1 MSVILYQDGHVT
13 IYKELIIIRKY
24 YFPLATSKTIMIG
37 DVEAIGLHSL
47 EGVTHSWGLSAKYL
61 NNWFPYDGNRKKK
74 SKFIEFQLKGK
85 KIKASIT
92 PDDPDKAFNILWENF
107 TKEGQ
112 EYSEKCSE
120 MQNEQPAK
128 ED

>member
-1 MSVILYQDGHVT
+1 MSVILYQDTQVT

-24 YFPLATSKTIMIG
+24 YFPLATSKTIMVSDI
-37 DVEAIGLHSL
+37 EAIGLHSL
-47 EGVTHSWGLSAKYL
+47 EGVTHTWGLSAKYL

-92 PDDPDKAFNILWENF
+92 PD
-107 TKEGQ
+107 
-112 EYSEKCSE
+112 
-120 MQNEQPAK
+120 
-128 ED
+128 